1 MTNVEVI
8 FFVAC
13 IMIGALVGDYLA
25 ENWGLLIGGWPGAF
39 IGWLLIKRMRKDDEN
54 TGVAK
59 YRDNN

>member
-13 IMIGALVGDYLA
+13 IMIGVLVGNYLA
-25 ENWGLLIGGWPGAF
+25 DNWGLFIGGWLGVF
-39 IGWLLIKRMRKDDEN
+39 IGGLLIKWMRKDDEK

-59 YRDNN
+59 YRDKN